1 MFNEDYAKVNNDY
14 RREVLTRSF
23 THVKDGTPRRFL
35 PHLPSVRRARRA
47 A

>member
-14 RREVLTRSF
+14 RREVLTRSY
-23 THVKDGTPRRFL
+23 THVKNGSHRRFL
-35 PHLPSVRRARRA
+35 PHLPSVLARRA